1 MKAYSEQEKQGVAD
15 QGVPAAPSQMGPGL
29 QQVICRLERIEAAV
43 TDPRRARH
51 EVDVREPKATRPPRL
66 LATMDRIA
74 SALQMIAR
82 VQRPEATEKPVSANM
97 SVSLTATAAAE
108 QNNNETVAAKATEAS
123 GHAVASLEAQL
134 AEIQGLLKKQAKQ
147 AQAAGRK
154 SYTVDEVAELTGF
167 KQWTIR
173 DGCNR
178 GRIKAEKSP
187 DRRWRI
193 SHEELLKIQNEGLPP
208 E

>member
-1 MKAYSEQEKQGVAD
+1 MKAYSEQEKQDVAD
-15 QGVPAAPSQMGPGL
+15 QGVPAAPSQTGPGL

-51 EVDVREPKATRPPRL
+51 EAGVAEPETATSYRL
-66 LATMDRIA
+66 LSTMERIA
-74 SALQMIAR
+74 NALQVIAR
-82 VQRPEATEKPVSANM
+82 VQRPESQEKPLEGR
-97 SVSLTATAAAE
+97 SVVAMTADPDVRP
-108 QNNNETVAAKATEAS
+108 NNEAYAAKAPENDGQS
-123 GHAVASLEAQL
+123 VASLEAQL
-134 AEIQGLLKKQAKQ
+134 AEIHGLLKKQAKQ

-187 DRRWRI
+187 DRKWRI
-193 SHEELLKIQNEGLPP
+193 SHEELLKIQDEGLPP

>member
-1 MKAYSEQEKQGVAD
+1 
-15 QGVPAAPSQMGPGL
+15 
-29 QQVICRLERIEAAV
+29 
-43 TDPRRARH
+43 
-51 EVDVREPKATRPPRL
+51 EPKATRPSRL

-82 VQRPEATEKPVSANM
+82 VQRPEVTEKPVLANIA
-97 SVSLTATAAAE
+97 VSMTATADAE
-108 QNNNETVAAKATEAS
+108 QNNNETVAAKATETS
-123 GHAVASLEAQL
+123 GQAVASLEAQL
-134 AEIQGLLKKQAKQ
+134 AEIQGLLKKQARQ

-187 DRRWRI
+187 DRKWRI
-193 SHEELLKIQNEGLPP
+193 SQETLLKIQDEGLPKERP
-208 E
+208 ETASP